1 MMMSVIMIMVVTMMP
16 MIQLLW
22 LNSSTEICW
31 RAQVLSDDDDD
42 DYADTSDDVGDDD
55 DDDNVGDDDYPDNFG
70 STQAQKLLEGMAA
83 FCSDQL

>member
-1 MMMSVIMIMVVTMMP
+1 M
-16 MIQLLW
+16 
-22 LNSSTEICW
+22 
-31 RAQVLSDDDDD
+31 LSDDDDD

-55 DDDNVGDDDYPDNFG
+55 DGDDNYPDNFG